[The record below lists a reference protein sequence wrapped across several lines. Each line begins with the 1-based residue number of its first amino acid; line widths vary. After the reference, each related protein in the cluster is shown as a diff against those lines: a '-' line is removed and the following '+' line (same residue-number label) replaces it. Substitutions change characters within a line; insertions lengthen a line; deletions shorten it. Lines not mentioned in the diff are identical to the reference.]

1 MFNTSHTPIT
11 YRSVL
16 ATLRTL
22 IPDRDI
28 ENFDEAKR
36 IAEHQAAKL
45 LTLHGITTW
54 PVPVELI
61 IEQLPKIRIEYCE
74 QPVSGATFWNGSEWV
89 IQLNRYENKA
99 RQRFSLAH
107 EYKHIIDHGRT
118 QQLYGSKAAPQ
129 AAPQASKHAES
140 AADYFAA
147 CLLMPKVLLKRAF
160 FSGIQKPSEL
170 AELFGVSPTAM
181 AIRLEQ
187 TGITE
192 RAPRCH
198 APVSRWMP
206 RAAARSFSSKPIH
219 V

>member
-1 MFNTSHTPIT
+1 MFNISHTPNT
-11 YRSVL
+11 NRSVL

-22 IPDRDI
+22 IPNRDI

-45 LTLHGITTW
+45 LALHGITTW
-54 PVPVELI
+54 PVPVEMI

-118 QQLYGSKAAPQ
+118 QPLYGSRSTDQ
-129 AAPQASKHAES
+129 SSKYAET

-160 FSGIQKPSEL
+160 FSGIQKPSDL
-170 AELFGVSPTAM
+170 AQIFGVSPTAM

-192 RAPRCH
+192 RAPRCRT
-198 APVSRWMP
+198 PVSRWMP
-206 RAAARSFSSKPIH
+206 RQAAQSFSPQPIH
-219 V
+219 A

>member
-1 MFNTSHTPIT
+1 MFNISHTPNT
-11 YRSVL
+11 SRSVL
-16 ATLRTL
+16 AILRTL

-45 LTLHGITTW
+45 LTLHDITTW
-54 PVPVELI
+54 PVPVEMI
-61 IEQLPKIRIEYCE
+61 IDQLPKIRIEYCE
-74 QPVSGATFWNGSEWV
+74 QPVSGATFWNGTEWV

-107 EYKHIIDHGRT
+107 EYKHIIDHGRA
-118 QQLYGSKAAPQ
+118 QQLYGSKSAPQ
-129 AAPQASKHAES
+129 SSKHAES

-170 AELFGVSPTAM
+170 AQLFGVSPTAM

-192 RAPRCH
+192 RAQRCRTSG
-198 APVSRWMP
+198 SRWMP
-206 RAAARSFSSKPIH
+206 RAAAQAFSAQPIH
-219 V
+219 A

>member
-1 MFNTSHTPIT
+1 MFNTSHTPST
-11 YRSVL
+11 NRSVL
-16 ATLRTL
+16 ATLRSL
-22 IPDRDI
+22 IPERDI

-45 LTLHGITTW
+45 LALHGITTW

-61 IEQLPKIRIEYCE
+61 IDQLPKIRIEYCE
-74 QPVSGATFWNGSEWV
+74 QPVSGATFWSGTEWV
-89 IQLNRYENKA
+89 IQLNRYENQA

-118 QQLYGSKAAPQ
+118 SQLYGAKSPA
-129 AAPQASKHAES
+129 QASKQAES

-170 AELFGVSPTAM
+170 ARLFGVSPTAM

-187 TGITE
+187 TGIVE
-192 RAPRCH
+192 RTQRCH
-198 APVSRWMP
+198 TRTSRWMP
-206 RAAARSFSSKPIH
+206 RTNAKAFTAQPLH